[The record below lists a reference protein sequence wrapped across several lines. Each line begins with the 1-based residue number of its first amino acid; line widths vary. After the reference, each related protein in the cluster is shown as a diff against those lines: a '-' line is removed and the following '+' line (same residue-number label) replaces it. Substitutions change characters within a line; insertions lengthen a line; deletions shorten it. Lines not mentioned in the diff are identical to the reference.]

1 MTEPA
6 TSSSTA
12 RGGWASP
19 AGFIIAAVGSAVGL
33 GNLWRF
39 SYTASTGGG
48 AAFVLLYLLL
58 VLIIGLPVLTAELSI
73 GRGTGLSPIRALEK
87 VGGRGWRIVGAMFV
101 LLGFLIFSYYSVIM
115 GWTARMVWDSA
126 RGAIPADTGTYF
138 NAISTGKYAVLWHA
152 AGMMLTIWIV
162 LGGVRRG
169 IERAATILM
178 PILLALLVS
187 LAAWAATLT
196 GGSEGY
202 SFYLQPDFSALLD
215 VNLIASAAAQAFFS
229 LSLGM
234 GAMITYASYI
244 RRKTLN
250 LPKQAGI
257 IALSDTTVAFLGGL
271 VVFPI
276 IFHFGLQDSMS
287 SSAIG
292 ALFIALP
299 KAFQSIAVGGTLVGT
314 VFFVALYIAAL
325 TSAIS
330 LLEVVV
336 AGIIDAWGWSREQAA
351 LVAGGS
357 ILLVGIPSALSLNWM
372 GFIDKFLGEA
382 MLAVGGLLIAILT
395 GWVWSA
401 GADEELSRGFPHPGM
416 RKAWLWLLRI
426 FIPPVLAIVAYT
438 TFKQVV
444 PLARALFG
452 G

>member
-1 MTEPA
+1 MTDPSPA
-6 TSSSTA
+6 PA

-58 VLIIGLPVLTAELSI
+58 VLIIGIPVLTAELTI

-126 RGAIPADTGTYF
+126 RGAIPSDTSAYF
-138 NAISTGKYAVLWHA
+138 TAISTGKAAVLWHA

-162 LGGVRRG
+162 LGGIRRG

-178 PILLALLVS
+178 PILLMLLVS
-187 LAAWAATLT
+187 LATWAATLT
-196 GGSEGY
+196 GGSAGY
-202 SFYLQPDFSALLD
+202 RFYLKPDFRALLD

-244 RRKTLN
+244 RRKNLN
-250 LPKQAGI
+250 IPKQAGI
-257 IALSDTTVAFLGGL
+257 IALSDTTVAFIGGL

-276 IFHFGLQDSMS
+276 IFHFGLQDGVS
-287 SSAIG
+287 SSALG

-314 VFFVALYIAAL
+314 IFFVALYIAAL

-351 LVAGGS
+351 LVAGGA
-357 ILLVGIPSALSLNWM
+357 ILLAGIPSALSLNWM
-372 GFIDKFLGEA
+372 GFADKFLGEA
-382 MLAVGGLLIAILT
+382 MLAVGGLLVAILT
-395 GWVWSA
+395 GWVWSV
-401 GADEELSRGFPHPGM
+401 GADEELSRGFPYPGM
-416 RKAWLWLLRI
+416 RKAWLWLLRVL
-426 FIPPVLAIVAYT
+426 IPAVLAVVAYT

>member
-1 MTEPA
+1 MTDPA
-6 TSSSTA
+6 PE
-12 RGGWASP
+12 RGGWKSP
-19 AGFIIAAVGSAVGL
+19 AGFVIAAIGSAVGL

-39 SYTASTGGG
+39 SYIASTGGG
-48 AAFVLLYLLL
+48 AAFVLLYLVL
-58 VLIIGLPVLTAELSI
+58 VLIIGIPVLTAEFTI

-126 RGAIPADTGTYF
+126 RGAIPADTGAYF
-138 NAISTGKYAVLWHA
+138 NTISTGKSAVLWHA

-162 LGGVRRG
+162 LGGIRRG
-169 IERAATILM
+169 IERAAKILM
-178 PILLALLVS
+178 PILLVLLVS
-187 LAAWAATLT
+187 LATWAATLT
-196 GGSEGY
+196 GGGAGY
-202 SFYLQPDFSALLD
+202 SFYLKPDFQALLD

-244 RRKTLN
+244 RRKDLN

-257 IALSDTTVAFLGGL
+257 IALSDTAVAFIGGL

-276 IFHFGLQDSMS
+276 IFHFGLQESMS

-299 KAFQSIAVGGTLVGT
+299 KAFHSLAVGGALVGT
-314 VFFVALYIAAL
+314 IFFIALYIAAL

-336 AGIIDAWGWSREQAA
+336 AGIIDAWGWSRERAA
-351 LVAGGS
+351 MVAGGT

-401 GADEELSRGFPHPGM
+401 GADEELSRGFPYPGL
-416 RKAWLWLLRI
+416 RKAWLWLLRVLV
-426 FIPPVLAIVAYT
+426 PGVLAVVVYT
-438 TFKQVV
+438 TFKQVI
-444 PLARALFG
+444 PLAKALLG

>member
-1 MTEPA
+1 MTDPA
-6 TSSSTA
+6 PE
-12 RGGWASP
+12 RGGWKSP
-19 AGFIIAAVGSAVGL
+19 TGFIIAAIGSAVGL

-48 AAFVLLYLLL
+48 AAFVLLYLVL
-58 VLIIGLPVLTAELSI
+58 VLIIGIPVLTAELTI

-87 VGGRGWRIVGAMFV
+87 VGGRGWRIAGAMFV

-115 GWTARMVWDSA
+115 GWTARMMWDSA
-126 RGAIPADTGTYF
+126 RGAIPADTGAYF
-138 NAISTGKYAVLWHA
+138 NTISTGKSAVLWHA
-152 AGMMLTIWIV
+152 GGMLLTIWIV
-162 LGGVRRG
+162 VGGIRRG

-187 LAAWAATLT
+187 LATWAATLT
-196 GGSEGY
+196 GGGAGY
-202 SFYLQPDFSALLD
+202 SFYLKPDFQALLD
-215 VNLIASAAAQAFFS
+215 VDLVASAAAQAFFS

-244 RRKTLN
+244 RRKNLN
-250 LPKQAGI
+250 LPKQAAI
-257 IALSDTTVAFLGGL
+257 IALSDTIVAFIGGL

-299 KAFQSIAVGGTLVGT
+299 KAFHSLAVGGSLVGT
-314 VFFVALYIAAL
+314 IFFVALYIAAL

-336 AGIIDAWGWSREQAA
+336 AGVIDAWGWSRKRAA
-351 LVAGGS
+351 VVAGGT

-395 GWVWSA
+395 GWIWSA
-401 GADEELSRGFPHPGM
+401 GADEELSRGFPYPGL
-416 RKAWLWLLRI
+416 RKVWLWLLRVLV
-426 FIPPVLAIVAYT
+426 PAVLAVVAYT
-438 TFKQVV
+438 TFRQVI

>member
-1 MTEPA
+1 MTAPVPQRGA
-6 TSSSTA
+6 WKSS
-12 RGGWASP
+12 

-48 AAFVLLYLLL
+48 AAFVVLYLVL
-58 VLIIGLPVLTAELSI
+58 VLAVGIPVLTAELTV
-73 GRGTGLSPIRALEK
+73 GRATGLSPIRALERI
-87 VGGRGWRIVGAMFV
+87 GGRGWRIVGAMFV

-126 RGAIPADTGTYF
+126 RGTIPADTGAYF
-138 NAISTGKYAVLWHA
+138 TAISTGKAAVLWHA

-162 LGGVRRG
+162 LGGIRQG

-178 PILLALLVS
+178 PILFALLVG
-187 LAAWAATLT
+187 LATWAATLH
-196 GGSEGY
+196 GGGAGY
-202 SFYLQPDFSALLD
+202 SFYLKPDFRALLNLD
-215 VNLIASAAAQAFFS
+215 LIASAAAQAFFS

-244 RRKTLN
+244 QSKELN

-257 IALSDTTVAFLGGL
+257 IALSDTAVAFVGGL

-276 IFHFGLQDSMS
+276 IFHFGLQESIG

-299 KAFQSIAVGGTLVGT
+299 KAFHSLVPGGALIGT
-314 VFFVALYIAAL
+314 IFFIALYIAAL

-351 LVAGGS
+351 LIAGGA
-357 ILLVGIPSALSLNWM
+357 ILLVGIPSALSLDWM
-372 GFIDKFLGEA
+372 GFLDKFLGEA
-382 MLAVGGLLIAILT
+382 MLAVGGVLIAILT
-395 GWVWSA
+395 GWIWSE
-401 GADEELSRGFPHPGM
+401 GADAEVAHGFPYPAL
-416 RKAWLWLLRI
+416 RRAWLWLLRI
-426 FIPPVLAIVAYT
+426 FIPVVLAVVAYT

-444 PLARALFG
+444 PLARALVG